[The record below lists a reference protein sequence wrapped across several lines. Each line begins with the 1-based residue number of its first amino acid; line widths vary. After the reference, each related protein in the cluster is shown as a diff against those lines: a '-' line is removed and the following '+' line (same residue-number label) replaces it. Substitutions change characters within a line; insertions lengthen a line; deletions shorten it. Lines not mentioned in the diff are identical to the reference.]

1 MCEGECHLESKD
13 KPMRNMCLCG
23 SAKRLSVKTLK
34 DEWYVVIKAYKFN
47 VLEILRDDIVG
58 QV

>member
-1 MCEGECHLESKD
+1 MESKD
-13 KPMRNMCLCG
+13 KSMRNMCLCG

-34 DEWYVVIKAYKFN
+34 DEWYAVIKAYKFN
-47 VLEILRDDIVG
+47 VLEILRDFIVG